1 MLKQSLCSYKWLI
14 YRILVFLLYIYI
26 TVRSGSSQD
35 VFMLT
40 IHRQK
45 HQNPNHKTHV

>member
-1 MLKQSLCSYKWLI
+1 MLKLI
-14 YRILVFLLYIYI
+14 YRILVLLLYIYI